1 MWIRS
6 RWVRRDDALGDSDA
20 GGRIGRREMGA
31 LHGLARPMQQRQA
44 TEEVMSTQSL
54 NRIVA
59 HEVQVR
65 RQGRIYLMGLV
76 VAAGVVMAS
85 LVLAV

>member
-1 MWIRS
+1 
-6 RWVRRDDALGDSDA
+6 
-20 GGRIGRREMGA
+20 
-31 LHGLARPMQQRQA
+31 MQQVDA

-54 NRIVA
+54 NRIVE
-59 HEVQVR
+59 HEVKAR

>member
-1 MWIRS
+1 
-6 RWVRRDDALGDSDA
+6 
-20 GGRIGRREMGA
+20 
-31 LHGLARPMQQRQA
+31 
-44 TEEVMSTQSL
+44 MSTQSL
-54 NRIVA
+54 NRIVE